1 MKQYLYLDEWGN
13 AALVRQQPDQGR
25 LQMFQRLVDG
35 YIDIAASAPTGQ
47 AGFPVDAIVNDEGR
61 YRQDFGINLTA
72 SLLTGR
78 QLVGPVVLST
88 VTADGESVGLD
99 KAQLRRICRHG
110 LTIDDNGGEGYTADQ
125 IASERFGR

>member
-1 MKQYLYLDEWGN
+1 MSDYLYLDEWGN
-13 AALVRQQPDQGR
+13 AALVRQQPDQSR

-35 YIDIAASAPTGQ
+35 HIDIAASTPTGQ
-47 AGFPVDAIVNDEGR
+47 AGFPVDAIVNDEGL
-61 YRQDFGINLTA
+61 YRQDFGINLIA

-88 VTADGESVGLD
+88 VSADGESIGLSW
-99 KAQLRRICRHG
+99 AQLHRITRHG
-110 LTIDDNGGEGYTADQ
+110 LTIDDNGGKCYTADH